1 MAEPPPGPEELRD
14 LLALW
19 LARGVGPVRLQRL
32 LERFETPAAVRAA
45 SSPELTRV
53 RSISAKTAAAIL
65 DRDGLDRAVDDEL
78 AAIEKS
84 GAHVVVRGGP
94 GYPPLLE
101 PLPDAPPLLVV
112 RGRLEL
118 AAAEP
123 LHDLTPLAVVGS
135 RRATHYGLDQTA
147 RFGGGVARSGH
158 TIVSGGARGI
168 DRAAHEAALK
178 CGGRTI
184 AVLGC
189 GLGRVYPPEHA
200 ELYDAIAAQGA
211 VVSEL
216 PMNTAPAAENF
227 PSRNRIISGLSLA
240 VLVVEAGLRSGALIT
255 ARVAVE
261 EQGRDAMAIPGRV
274 DDAASAGTLELIKR
288 GGGALVT
295 EPAEAVTTIREIAR
309 TWGVPVAGAHM
320 SSPHTTANPTQEL
333 QDAPS
338 PSNAEACAA
347 HQPILV
353 AMGRGASFDELLD
366 RLDISASR
374 LRSELALLEI
384 DGLIE
389 RSGDILRPRT
399 GEMPQKK

>member
-1 MAEPPPGPEELRD
+1 
-14 LLALW
+14 
-19 LARGVGPVRLQRL
+19 
-32 LERFETPAAVRAA
+32 
-45 SSPELTRV
+45 
-53 RSISAKTAAAIL
+53 
-65 DRDGLDRAVDDEL
+65 
-78 AAIEKS
+78 
-84 GAHVVVRGGP
+84 
-94 GYPPLLE
+94 
-101 PLPDAPPLLVV
+101 
-112 RGRLEL
+112 
-118 AAAEP
+118 
-123 LHDLTPLAVVGS
+123 
-135 RRATHYGLDQTA
+135 
-147 RFGGGVARSGH
+147 
-158 TIVSGGARGI
+158 
-168 DRAAHEAALK
+168 
-178 CGGRTI
+178 
-184 AVLGC
+184 
-189 GLGRVYPPEHA
+189 
-200 ELYDAIAAQGA
+200 
-211 VVSEL
+211 
-216 PMNTAPAAENF
+216 MNTAPAAENF

-309 TWGVPVAGAHM
+309 TWGVPVAGAHVPR
-320 SSPHTTANPTQEL
+320 PHTTANPTQES

-353 AMGRGASFDELLD
+353 AMGRGASFDELID